1 MAMTPETTSTRP
13 EWEFHSADA
22 SEGLKARHAFLA
34 FLFSSCTQASDYYG
48 AQLIYGEL
56 VSNVIRHAPGPIS
69 IEVRSEADGRL
80 TLEILDSGRGFT
92 LQPSLPHTSSE
103 LGRGLYIVSQLGS
116 RLSVTRLD
124 HGTKVRVELPVRA
137 ESPR

>member
-1 MAMTPETTSTRP
+1 MAPETKPSRL
-13 EWEFHSADA
+13 EWEFHSNDA

-34 FLFSSCTQASDYYG
+34 FLFSSCKPASDCYG

-69 IEVRSEADGRL
+69 IEVRSEASGTL
-80 TLEILDSGRGFT
+80 TLEILDSGEGFR
-92 LQPSLPHTSSE
+92 LEPSLPHASSE

-116 RLSVTRLD
+116 HLSVTHFG
-124 HGTKVRVELPVRA
+124 HGTKVRVELPVRT
-137 ESPR
+137 ESLP